1 MSVLNI
7 LMDNFYNDYFY
18 PCLDV
23 ANDNGGKKKS
33 KLVKLEDIKEKAF
46 ELFPWIKSHDFER
59 QYVIFYMMSKMP
71 ISSVKSFKNM
81 LYFMQLKHYDKAA
94 DEILNS
100 KWHLQDVKSTKLVAE
115 LLREGYIQD

>member
-1 MSVLNI
+1 MGILTI
-7 LMDNFYNDYFY
+7 LMDQFYSDYFY
-18 PCLDV
+18 PCLKV
-23 ANDNGGKKKS
+23 ANDNQSSKPS

-46 ELFPWIKSHDFER
+46 SLFPWLKSHDFER

-81 LYFMQLKHYDKAA
+81 LYYMQLKHYKKAS

-100 KWHLQDVKSTKLVAE
+100 KWHIQDKRSAELAAE
-115 LLREGYIQD
+115 LLRQGYISE